1 MKEYPRDMQSVL
13 TLYAQGYS
21 LADYLVQNGGKARYL
36 QFLEDAHRRDWNVA
50 IKSFYGLKG
59 VEDLE
64 TRWNG
69 WVVAGSP
76 SLGVPEGGQLA
87 DAGAP
92 ATQDPELT
100 IRSQNPEAPGTPEPQ
115 ALLRKDEQPRKDKQ
129 HKSGGEERHASPGHR
144 AT

>member
-21 LADYLVQNGGKARYL
+21 LADYLVQKGGKVCYL

-59 VEDLE
+59 VEELE

-69 WVVAGSP
+69 WVMAGSP
-76 SLGVPEGGQLA
+76 SLVAPEGQQLA

-92 ATQDPELT
+92 ATQVAEVT
-100 IRSQNPEAPGTPEPQ
+100 IRSQNPEAPGTPAPR
-115 ALLRKDEQPRKDKQ
+115 ALPRKGQ
-129 HKSGGEERHASPGHR
+129 TSGSR
-144 AT
+144 